1 MIREVL
7 TRLKPGAPVRVH
19 LLVAALFWTVVG
31 FFLMVNGYIFLSLAG
46 QEWLAVVALAI
57 GIVKAR
63 WVMDRVARKNL
74 ARIEQLRD
82 GSCLGSVYS
91 FKTWGLVLLMIL
103 VGRVLRASGLPGE
116 VVGILYLAI
125 GWALL
130 SASRLFWRAWFVR
143 TTE

>member
-1 MIREVL
+1 M
-7 TRLKPGAPVRVH
+7 KPGAPVRVH